1 MLADVH
7 QSPGRTP
14 GVHRM
19 RHVLQSQ
26 FSESGRMSRPNLPTT
41 LRDDDAALLNACLS
55 GDEAAWTELVNRYTR
70 LVYSIAFKT
79 GLNEQEAA
87 DVVQNV
93 FTIVLRR
100 LESLRH
106 VDRFSA
112 WLITTT
118 HRESWRARRARR
130 EQPLDDKFE
139 VMDPDGLV
147 DAQVIKWE
155 HASLTHEA
163 LRRLDER
170 CRRLLELLF
179 LREARPAYETIASEL
194 DMAVGSIGPIRARCL
209 NRLKGHLADVDI
221 VEPA

>member
-1 MLADVH
+1 
-7 QSPGRTP
+7 
-14 GVHRM
+14 
-19 RHVLQSQ
+19 
-26 FSESGRMSRPNLPTT
+26 MSRPNLQTT
-41 LRDDDAALLNACLS
+41 IRDDDVALLNACLS
-55 GDEAAWTELVNRYTR
+55 GDEAAWTEFVNRYTR

-106 VDRFSA
+106 ADRFSA

-118 HRESWRARRARR
+118 HRESWRVRQARR
-130 EQPLDDKFE
+130 EQPLDGEFD
-139 VMDPDGLV
+139 VVDPEGSV

-170 CRRLLELLF
+170 CRRLLEFLF
-179 LREARPAYETIASEL
+179 LRDARPAYESIASEL
-194 DMAVGSIGPIRARCL
+194 DMAIGSIGPIWARCL
-209 NRLKGHLADVDI
+209 KRLKGHLADVGI